1 MQVTTNFIAL
11 DRMWGCVWFQC
22 RFWGMT
28 LKNWASYTKDVVIRD
43 YDPLFIR
50 VQEDRERLY
59 VQVLSNEIFFIHVKK
74 VIESLF
80 LEGN

>member
-1 MQVTTNFIAL
+1 
-11 DRMWGCVWFQC
+11 
-22 RFWGMT
+22 MT
-28 LKNWASYTKDVVIRD
+28 CKNWASYTKDVVIRD

-50 VQEDRERLY
+50 VQEDRERLC